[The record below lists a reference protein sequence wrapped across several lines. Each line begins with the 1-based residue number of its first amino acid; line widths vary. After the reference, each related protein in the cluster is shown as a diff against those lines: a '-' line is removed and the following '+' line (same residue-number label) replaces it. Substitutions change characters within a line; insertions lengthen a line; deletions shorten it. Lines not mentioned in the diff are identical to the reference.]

1 LRETKEKIRN
11 NQITYLSD
19 EKLIQKVIFQLDKN
33 INKDKKNWKQ
43 LLFDV
48 IREWKLSNEK
58 FSTNQIN
65 YLICGE
71 AFNWKTLAIRLA
83 SQSKNLST
91 NEEFWKW
98 INESDHNGGISETD
112 LNDFLGYE
120 KFRAH
125 LSYFYGVIVEQAL
138 IASVEY
144 SEIKKKISSG
154 MLSNVEEIKSVY
166 NIIYGD
172 SREHLWQ
179 IFRMEYQIDI
189 FNTSFSVSDEES
201 FVYWLFKLRLQNSD
215 PARIASDT
223 KQGLIK
229 LEEIKNSK
237 ILRNKISNNKR
248 L

>member
-1 LRETKEKIRN
+1 MREIKEKIRN
-11 NQITYLSD
+11 NEITYLSD
-19 EKLIQKVIFQLDKN
+19 EKLIQEVIFQLDKN
-33 INKDKKNWKQ
+33 INNDKKKWKQ

-48 IREWKLSNEK
+48 IRKWKLSNEK

-65 YLICGE
+65 YLIGGE

-83 SQSKNLST
+83 SQSKNLSN

-98 INESDHNGGISETD
+98 VNESDHNGDIPEKD
-112 LNDFLGYE
+112 LKDFLGYE

-138 IASVEY
+138 IASVED
-144 SEIKKKISSG
+144 SQIKKTISSG
-154 MLSNVEEIKSVY
+154 ILSNKEEIKSVY

-189 FNTSFSVSDEES
+189 LSTSFSVSDQES

-237 ILRNKISNNKR
+237 ILRNKISNHKR

>member
-1 LRETKEKIRN
+1 MFLAFLTYLLILPLEENYHVLKEEKLRETKEKIRN

-144 SEIKKKISSG
+144 SEIKKKIS
-154 MLSNVEEIKSVY
+154 
-166 NIIYGD
+166 
-172 SREHLWQ
+172 
-179 IFRMEYQIDI
+179 
-189 FNTSFSVSDEES
+189 
-201 FVYWLFKLRLQNSD
+201 
-215 PARIASDT
+215 
-223 KQGLIK
+223 
-229 LEEIKNSK
+229 
-237 ILRNKISNNKR
+237 
-248 L
+248 